1 MKISF
6 VVAIAD
12 NDVIG
17 INGGLPWN
25 IPGDMKFFKDTT
37 MGHPII
43 MGRKTHESIG
53 RPLPGRHNI
62 IVTRNSDYETEGC
75 TVVNSMDAAFLLA
88 SRETDEAMVIGGAE
102 VYNLSMDQADRI
114 YLTEVHATPEGDA
127 TFTFDRSPWSET
139 SRDHFEAEGE
149 APAYSVVVLDRTE

>member
-17 INGGLPWN
+17 INGGLPWD

-62 IVTRNSDYETEGC
+62 VVTRNTDYHAEGC

-88 SRETDEAMVIGGAE
+88 ARETEEAMVIGGAE

-114 YLTEVHATPEGDA
+114 YLTEVHATPSGDA
-127 TFTFDRSPWSET
+127 TFDFDRTKWSET
-139 SRDHFEAEGE
+139 SRKHFAADGD
-149 APAYSVVVLDRTE
+149 APAYSIVVLDRA